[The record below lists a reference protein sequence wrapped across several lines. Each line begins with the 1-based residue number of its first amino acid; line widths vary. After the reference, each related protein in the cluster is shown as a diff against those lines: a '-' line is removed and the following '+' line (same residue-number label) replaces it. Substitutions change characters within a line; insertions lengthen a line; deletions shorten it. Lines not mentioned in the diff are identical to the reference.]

1 MQDTVPNNHIE
12 QSLFEEV
19 ISFDNLFFAAQRAL
33 MGKLTKPRFF
43 AYYSHLGANVANL
56 HMAIKRGEYRPS
68 PTKEFDLWC
77 ISGQKTRHINVP
89 DINDLIVQHAIYRV
103 LYPYISPKLIYDSY
117 GCRKGKGTSKAADRC
132 QYFIRHSPP
141 DSYYLQLDIR
151 KYYYSIDHAI
161 CKQIMTHLTG
171 DQKFTDF
178 VALQFP
184 QGTTV
189 GMHVGSL
196 IAQVMGIIYLNPL
209 DHYIKRV
216 LKCKRYIRYVDDF
229 VIVGETKER
238 CQYLKTEI
246 EKFIKEHLNL
256 ELSKAKIAP
265 LTKGINFVGY
275 RTWREKRIIRKRS
288 MKVFNR
294 ALKKNKTESLQS
306 CLGHAIGTS
315 SFSGMADK
323 VQAKGYELDHHKII
337 VQINAK

>member
-1 MQDTVPNNHIE
+1 MQDAVPNNHIE

-77 ISGQKTRHINVP
+77 ISGQKVRHINVP

-103 LYPYISPKLIYDSY
+103 LYPYISPKLIYDSH
-117 GCRKGKGTSKAADRC
+117 GCRKGKGTAKAADRC
-132 QYFIRHSPP
+132 QYFIRKSKP
-141 DSYYLQLDIR
+141 DSYLLQLDIR
-151 KYYYSIDHAI
+151 KYYYNLDHEITKSII
-161 CKQIMTHLTG
+161 LHLTN
-171 DQKFTDF
+171 DEHLSNFIAQ
-178 VALQFP
+178 QFP
-184 QGTTV
+184 QGQGV

-229 VIVGETKER
+229 VIIGESKER
-238 CQYLKTEI
+238 CQYLKNEI

-256 ELSKAKIAP
+256 ELSKYKIAP
-265 LTKGINFVGY
+265 ISKGINFVGF
-275 RTWREKRIIRKRS
+275 RTWQNKRIIRKRS
-288 MKVFNR
+288 MKVFNKSLR
-294 ALKKNKTESLQS
+294 KRKQDSLQS
-306 CLGHAIGTS
+306 CLGHALNTS
-315 SFSGMADK
+315 SYSGMVKKAELNGCTVEDGK
-323 VQAKGYELDHHKII
+323 INVQLRAK
-337 VQINAK
+337 

>member
-1 MQDTVPNNHIE
+1 MQDAVPNNHIE

-43 AYYSHLGANVANL
+43 AYYSRLGVNVANL
-56 HMAIKRGEYRPS
+56 CTAIERREYRPS

-77 ISGQKTRHINVP
+77 ISGQKMRHINVP

-103 LYPYISPKLIYDSY
+103 FYPYISPKLIYDSY
-117 GCRKGKGTSKAADRC
+117 GCRKDKGTTKAADRC
-132 QYFIRHSPP
+132 QYFIRHSPS

-151 KYYYSIDHAI
+151 KYYYNIDHAI
-161 CKQIMTHLTG
+161 CKQIVMHLTG
-171 DQKFTDF
+171 DQQFTDF

-184 QGTTV
+184 QDTSV

-196 IAQVMGIIYLNPL
+196 IAQVMGIIYLNNL

-229 VIVGETKER
+229 VIIGETKER
-238 CQYLKTEI
+238 CQYLKNEI

-256 ELSKAKIAP
+256 ELSKYKIAP
-265 LTKGINFVGY
+265 ISKGINFVGF
-275 RTWREKRIIRKRS
+275 RTWQSKRIIRKRS
-288 MKVFNR
+288 MKVFNKSLR
-294 ALKKNKTESLQS
+294 ERKQDSLQS
-306 CLGHAIGTS
+306 CLGHALNTS
-315 SFSGMADK
+315 SYSGMVKKAELNGCTVEDGK
-323 VQAKGYELDHHKII
+323 INVQ
-337 VQINAK
+337 